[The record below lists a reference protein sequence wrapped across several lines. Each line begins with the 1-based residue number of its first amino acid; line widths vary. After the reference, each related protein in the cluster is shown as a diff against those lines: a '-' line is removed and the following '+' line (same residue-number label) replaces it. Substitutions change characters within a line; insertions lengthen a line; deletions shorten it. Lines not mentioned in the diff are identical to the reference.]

1 MEKHNNFYYEFDR
14 NMDSTKNI
22 NPKMKMSKEELGLK
36 DDRIPDYY
44 RGRNGYEAR
53 KVCDNFDLT
62 YHLATATTYIL
73 RAYHKHDTP
82 VDCLKKAIAHLEF
95 ELEKIDDQ
103 KSKRKIM
110 HSDKKEALEMI
121 MSKMARIING
131 DPNYKDSWT
140 DIIGYAKLIEKDL

>member
-1 MEKHNNFYYEFDR
+1 
-14 NMDSTKNI
+14 MDSTTNI

-36 DDRIPDYY
+36 DTKVPNYY

-53 KVCDNFDLT
+53 KVCDNFELP

-82 VDCLKKAIAHLEF
+82 VECLKKAIAHLEF

-103 KSKRKIM
+103 KSK
-110 HSDKKEALEMI
+110 
-121 MSKMARIING
+121 
-131 DPNYKDSWT
+131 
-140 DIIGYAKLIEKDL
+140 